1 MVLCFGSSCVGHLMV
16 LWSKSSRDD
25 DSSCDDY
32 LNGIMVWVFL
42 GWSFDGIMV
51 WPSRIIITSVLVA
64 LLALV
69 LLVMILLL
77 VLVI

>member
-16 LWSKSSRDD
+16 FWSGSSRDD

-42 GWSFDGIMV
+42 GWSFDGVM
-51 WPSRIIITSVLVA
+51 VA